1 MPAKG
6 GKKMTTFI
14 SPEFFIGNVLIALHR
29 RDIPYIS
36 LADLRLVGRKFQ
48 DFCNKEDVDAV
59 TVLSGDYLERA
70 LYENS
75 DLFEL
80 LPNNLLRIRPGVTVG
95 TLKSRFVG
103 YLPFEVVC
111 AMVLELPKF
120 VKEVRVSAENQVT
133 G

>member
-1 MPAKG
+1 
-6 GKKMTTFI
+6 MTTFI
-14 SPEFFIGNVLIALHR
+14 GPEFFIGNVLIALHR
-29 RDIPYIS
+29 RNIPYIS

-80 LPNNLLRIRPGVTVG
+80 LPNNLLRIRPGVAVG
-95 TLKSRFVG
+95 TLRRRFIG
-103 YLPFEVVC
+103 YLP
-111 AMVLELPKF
+111 LEIVFALALNLPKI
-120 VKEVRVSAENQVT
+120 VEEVCVPADIQT
-133 G
+133 